1 MAKLETHK
9 MQAPDAVHELLYPTY
24 RLSEIVGTSPGSVDE
39 AISNGIGRAAVT
51 LHGLDWFQVVEI
63 RGSIVDGKPSQA
75 QVTMK
80 VGFRVDD

>member
-1 MAKLETHK
+1 MATLDT
-9 MQAPDAVHELLYPTY
+9 QGTAQTDSADGALFPTY
-24 RLSEIVGTSPGSVDE
+24 RLTEIVGTSAGSVDE
-39 AISNGIGRAAVT
+39 AISNGIERASHT

-63 RGSIVDGKPSQA
+63 RGSLQDGHIAQT